1 MVLVVVSQV
10 VEVEVVDEI
19 GSDIVVDVLLMIEV
33 LDCLGLA
40 GGTLGQESFVEGQ
53 LTRVNVMHFIHYS
66 WVIIGLIN
74 HLLLMSLPP

>member
-1 MVLVVVSQV
+1 MVLVVVSQMV
-10 VEVEVVDEI
+10 DVEVIHEI
-19 GSDIVVDVLLMIEV
+19 GSNIVMDVLLMIEV

-40 GGTLGQESFVEGQ
+40 GGTLGHESFMEGQ
-53 LTRVNVMHFIHYS
+53 LTRVNMMYFIKYS